1 MFLPNIGD
9 PAVICGSR
17 DVRFWPNSAAEAQ
30 SFRADKN
37 QELSSS
43 NEHFKRILVSETEV
57 SVLTR

>member
-1 MFLPNIGD
+1 MTGFGLAAVHVPNF
-9 PAVICGSR
+9 R
-17 DVRFWPNSAAEAQ
+17 LWPNSAAEAQ
-30 SFRADKN
+30 SLRADKN